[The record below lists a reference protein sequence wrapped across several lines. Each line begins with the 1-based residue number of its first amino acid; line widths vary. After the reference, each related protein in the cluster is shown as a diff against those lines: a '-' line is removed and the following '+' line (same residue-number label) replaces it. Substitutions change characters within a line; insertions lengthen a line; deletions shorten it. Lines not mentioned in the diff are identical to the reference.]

1 MLSYKKTQIFLVIFS
16 LTFLLTGCS
25 VKPQIELNSNLEQV
39 VKESEIVD
47 ITATDIGSDGLIT
60 EEIDSDLY
68 FDKDGD
74 YLLGHEEIN
83 LYNTDPNN
91 PDTDGDGYL
100 DGEEVIKGFNPN
112 GEGKL
117 R

>member
-1 MLSYKKTQIFLVIFS
+1 MLNNKFLFISLITIFLSFI
-16 LTFLLTGCS
+16 LTGCTKQPLEMVEVS
-25 VKPQIELNSNLEQV
+25 NDVDVINKEVIELDYNDFPDEGDYNP
-39 VKESEIVD
+39 
-47 ITATDIGSDGLIT
+47 
-60 EEIDSDLY
+60 DLY
-68 FDKDGD
+68 MDKDND

-83 LYNTDPNN
+83 IYKTDPNN